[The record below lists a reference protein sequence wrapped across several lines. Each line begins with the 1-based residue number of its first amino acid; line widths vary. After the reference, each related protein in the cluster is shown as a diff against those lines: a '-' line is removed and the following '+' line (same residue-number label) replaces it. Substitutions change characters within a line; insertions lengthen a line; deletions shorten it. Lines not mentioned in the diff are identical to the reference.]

1 MRRPLSL
8 SLALLGLASLIAACG
23 ADGAASTSGDA
34 SNDDVVEAVEAADA
48 ADSADPADA
57 TGDTPTNPG
66 EVGEVEADAAPL
78 EPQVAIAFTAPPPG
92 TYATDCEAALPVEV
106 VLAPADAAALV
117 TIQGQAV
124 TPSGGL
130 ASLAVRPQEGLN
142 VLKAVAV
149 DAHGGKSREHRALLC
164 GTYAPPETLVRSAA
178 DLYLGHLALAALV
191 SVAADVFDGLDLT
204 SGFTGAPV
212 YENDL
217 LRIDIVRIDHAPGT
231 VFELVPGEGDLE
243 LELGVLGVDA
253 SFTITLKGSSQT
265 TYDARVHAD
274 RLSAWATVS
283 LTLGPDGQP
292 DVGLDRLAFDFDGL
306 EFYLEGYEDDLLA
319 LLPSLRDVLVELLES
334 MLASTL
340 QEMLPPALE
349 KGLARLSEP
358 FDLELLGQSFQLRFK
373 PSVID
378 VKPAG
383 LHLALDLAL
392 EGLDPDPAFVSPGV
406 LWTPGNDE
414 WKKGLTGFRLAVKD
428 DLLNVVFH
436 EAWRA
441 GLLQVIVDQAMLDRQ
456 KMEIDLV
463 AGFLGGILSRIPNG
477 PGPETPI
484 HLDLHPTFPPVASL
498 DLPAEGGVRLGVGDL
513 HVDVWA
519 DEWSWVTPLLPLT
532 FTLRAEILVEAKA
545 KKLATTIQAFDVLL
559 DVDSDDPGLFA
570 AETYAEPFADAL
582 FGILGP
588 LLGDLLTDFPVPVPE
603 GLVISSLRVGSN
615 PENGGTLVIEGEVEP
630 AP

>member
-1 MRRPLSL
+1 MRRTLSR
-8 SLALLGLASLIAACG
+8 SLALLGLASLLAACG
-23 ADGAASTSGDA
+23 ADGATSASGDA
-34 SNDDVVEAVEAADA
+34 SNADVVETTESPDGT
-48 ADSADPADA
+48 DPADA
-57 TGDTPTNPG
+57 NGDASEDPG
-66 EVGEVEADAAPL
+66 EIGEVEADSPPL
-78 EPQVAIAFTAPPPG
+78 EPQVALAFTAPAPG
-92 TYATDCEAALPVEV
+92 TYATDCATALPVEV
-106 VLAPADAAALV
+106 VLAPADAASLV

-124 TPSGGL
+124 TPNGGL
-130 ASLAVRPQEGLN
+130 ASLGVRPQEGLN

-149 DAHGGKSREHRALLC
+149 DANGGKSREHRALLC
-164 GTYAPPETLVRSAA
+164 GTYAPPETLVRNAA
-178 DLYLGHLALAALV
+178 DLYLGHLALAALM

-204 SGFTGAPV
+204 SGFSGAPV

-231 VFELVPGEGDLE
+231 VFELVPGKGDLE

-265 TYDARVHAD
+265 SYDATVHAD
-274 RLSAWATVS
+274 RLSAWATVA
-283 LTLGPDGQP
+283 LTLGADGQP
-292 DVGLDRLAFDFDGL
+292 DVELAEVAFDVDGL
-306 EFYLEGYEDDLLA
+306 EFYLKGYEDDLLA

-358 FDLELLGQSFQLRFK
+358 FDLELLGQSFQLRFQ

-392 EGLDPDPAFVSPGV
+392 SGLDPDPAFASPGV

-463 AGFLGGILSRIPNG
+463 AGFLGGILTRIPNG

-559 DVDSDDPGLFA
+559 DVNSDDPGLFA